1 MGIARCGLHK
11 SGLRLASAAWLIV
24 SPIASLIACS
34 DDRGARDADSARA
47 GRIAEV
53 EAPIARDRARVATG
67 ETPAMTGEAAAAGL
81 ARAAGGATGATYTVR
96 ALTTVGAIEGHVTGG
111 APRDTSIV
119 PTHDLGTCE
128 PFTQSLVPSTQGGA
142 GNALV
147 WLEGVSAGPR
157 DTTPKRV
164 TMTLDGCRL
173 APRLLLLGQGGTLI
187 VHGRDAMLSRL
198 QFTRAGSR
206 ASVATVLLSDAGQ
219 VVPVSELGRAP
230 GLIAVHD
237 DRHPWVR
244 GWIAVTPHPY
254 VAITRA
260 DGRFRFDGVPPGRYR
275 LIVWHERLGTRATPV
290 RIESAI
296 TARVE
301 LKF

>member
-1 MGIARCGLHK
+1 MVRARHSWLV
-11 SGLRLASAAWLIV
+11 SAAL
-24 SPIASLIACS
+24 LIACGG
-34 DDRGARDADSARA
+34 DGARAADSARA

-53 EAPIARDRARVATG
+53 EAPIARDRARVANG
-67 ETPAMTGEAAAAGL
+67 ETPPLNSESAAIGL
-81 ARAAGGATGATYTVR
+81 GRAAGGVNGATYTVQSI
-96 ALTTVGAIEGHVTGG
+96 TTVGAIDGRVTGG

-147 WLEGVSAGPR
+147 WLEGVTAGAR
-157 DTTPKRV
+157 DTTPKRA

-173 APRLLLLGQGGTLI
+173 TPRLLLLAHGGTLI

-206 ASVATVLLSDAGQ
+206 ASIATVLLSDAGQ
-219 VVPVSELGRAP
+219 VVPVSEPGRAP
-230 GLIAVHD
+230 GLVAVHD

-254 VAITRA
+254 VAVTTA
-260 DGRFRFDGVPPGRYR
+260 DGRFRFAGVPAGRYR
-275 LIVWHERLGTRATPV
+275 LVVWHEHLGTRATSI
-290 RIESAI
+290 RIESGII
-296 TARVE
+296 TKVD

>member
-1 MGIARCGLHK
+1 MGFARLTW
-11 SGLRLASAAWLIV
+11 LTSAALF
-24 SPIASLIACS
+24 LACGG
-34 DDRGARDADSARA
+34 DRAARAVDSASA

-53 EAPIARDRARVATG
+53 EAPIARDRARVATD
-67 ETPAMTGEAAAAGL
+67 EAPPMTGEAAAAGL
-81 ARAAGGATGATYTVR
+81 ARAGGGVNGATYTVR
-96 ALTTVGAIEGHVTGG
+96 PQTTSGAIDGRVTGA

-219 VVPVSELGRAP
+219 VVPVSELGRSP

-244 GWIAVTPHPY
+244 GWIAVTPHPF
-254 VAITRA
+254 VAVTTA
-260 DGRFRFDGVPPGRYR
+260 DGRFQFVGVPPGRYR
-275 LIVWHERLGTRATPV
+275 LVVWHERLGTRSSSV
-290 RIESAI
+290 RVESSI
-296 TARVE
+296 TARVD
-301 LKF
+301 LAY